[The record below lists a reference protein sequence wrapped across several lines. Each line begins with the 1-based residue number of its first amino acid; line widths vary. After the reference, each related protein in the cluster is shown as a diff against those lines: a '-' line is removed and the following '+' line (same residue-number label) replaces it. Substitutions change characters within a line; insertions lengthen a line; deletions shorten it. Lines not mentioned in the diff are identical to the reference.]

1 MIGEGFAKD
10 CLLRQSVSCEPELSL
25 KRLKMPTVG
34 GLLKIGWIKKTA
46 RAGCKPKRWRRSKF
60 GMTGLSCGQLTKNR
74 GNFRER
80 PR

>member
-34 GLLKIGWIKKTA
+34 GLFEDRVDQESGS
-46 RAGCKPKRWRRSKF
+46 RW
-60 GMTGLSCGQLTKNR
+60 M
-74 GNFRER
+74 
-80 PR
+80 